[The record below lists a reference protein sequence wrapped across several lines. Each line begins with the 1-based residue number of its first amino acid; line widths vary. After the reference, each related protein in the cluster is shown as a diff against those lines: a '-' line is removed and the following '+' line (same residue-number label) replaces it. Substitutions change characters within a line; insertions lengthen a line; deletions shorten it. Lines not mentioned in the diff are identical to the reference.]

1 MDKANDKFKMVY
13 RYLGNTGLKVSL
25 FSFGTMLTEYTEE
38 SEEKWLKCAKAAF
51 DAGINYFDSAEMYG
65 FGKGDSLLGRA
76 IKENGWKREELVVAV
91 KVFFGGYNGPN
102 QLGLSRKRIIEA
114 TKKSL
119 KRMELEY

>member
-1 MDKANDKFKMVY
+1 MDKADDKFKMIY

-25 FSFGTMLTEYTEE
+25 FSFGTMLTEYTEDSE
-38 SEEKWLKCAKAAF
+38 SKWLTCAKAAF

-65 FGKGDSLLGRA
+65 HGKGDSLLGRA

-91 KVFFGGYNGPN
+91 KIYYGGSRAPN
-102 QLGLSRKRIIEA
+102 QIGLSRKRIIEG

-119 KRMELEY
+119 KRMDLDY